1 MTYPEFLAAV
11 REGGDYPDR
20 EAAARISDAVLGCL
34 GRRLQPEAAC
44 HLAEQ
49 LPAEVGKALSSA
61 AGGRAETWGVTEF
74 VRQVAA
80 ATGDGE
86 DAARGHADVVLG
98 VLART
103 VAGGELNKLIS
114 QLPSGYAG
122 FLGHA
127 ELR

>member
-1 MTYPEFLAAV
+1 MTHPEFLAAV
-11 REGGDYPDR
+11 RERGGYPDR
-20 EAAARISDAVLGCL
+20 EAASRATEAVLGCL
-34 GRRLQPEAAC
+34 GRRLQPAAAC

-49 LPAEVGKALSSA
+49 LPAPL
-61 AGGRAETWGVTEF
+61 GRAVSQAAEGPAASWGVTEF

-80 ATGDGE
+80 VTGDSE
-86 DAARGHADVVLG
+86 DAARGHADVVLN

-114 QLPSGYAG
+114 QLPSGFAG